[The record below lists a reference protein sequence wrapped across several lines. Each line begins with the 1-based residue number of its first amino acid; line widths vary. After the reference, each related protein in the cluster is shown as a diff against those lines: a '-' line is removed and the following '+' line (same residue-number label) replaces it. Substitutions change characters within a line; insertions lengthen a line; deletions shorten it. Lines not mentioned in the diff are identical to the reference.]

1 MERHAD
7 SRAKRLVDFVLAAF
21 LLVLLAPVMAL
32 VAAAIKLDSPG
43 PIFYR
48 CRRVGFFG
56 DELEMLKFR
65 KMSDGAEGPR
75 LTSADDPR
83 LTRVG
88 RLLTATK
95 LDELPQLWHV
105 LAGEMSLI
113 GPRPEDPHFVAVHVA
128 EYAEIVTVKPG
139 ITGLSQ
145 LAFVREAE
153 ILAADD
159 TVDGYVGRLLP
170 AKVQLDL
177 LYARNRTL
185 PMDLWILVWTAIALV
200 LRWAVAVNRDSGRLS
215 RRRRRRRATDLEG
228 TKVSC

>member
-1 MERHAD
+1 
-7 SRAKRLVDFVLAAF
+7 
-21 LLVLLAPVMAL
+21 
-32 VAAAIKLDSPG
+32 
-43 PIFYR
+43 
-48 CRRVGFFG
+48 
-56 DELEMLKFR
+56 
-65 KMSDGAEGPR
+65 
-75 LTSADDPR
+75 
-83 LTRVG
+83 
-88 RLLTATK
+88 
-95 LDELPQLWHV
+95 
-105 LAGEMSLI
+105 
-113 GPRPEDPHFVAVHVA
+113 VA